1 MKALMWKAVF
11 ATLNPSPVFE
21 AVAIFGEELAIN
33 GNGLPPNE
41 IRTAVVKS
49 HTEFESFIGTREGFP
64 SPGESV
70 KGSLIGG

>member
-21 AVAIFGEELAIN
+21 AVAILGEELGIN
-33 GNGLPPNE
+33 GNGFPPNE

-49 HTEFESFIGTREGFP
+49 HTEFESLLVPAKDSELR
-64 SPGESV
+64 
-70 KGSLIGG
+70 